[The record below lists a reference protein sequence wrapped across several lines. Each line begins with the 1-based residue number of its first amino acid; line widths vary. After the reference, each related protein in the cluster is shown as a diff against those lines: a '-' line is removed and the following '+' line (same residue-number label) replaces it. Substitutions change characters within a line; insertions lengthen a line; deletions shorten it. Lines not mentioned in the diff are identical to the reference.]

1 MCEVYKLYIL
11 PLLLESN
18 EWILTFIPFL
28 CIRHVGYSLE
38 LKTSVHLS
46 QNVCEHLLCLFPQSI
61 WYYISG
67 DHIISMTPVAVF

>member
-28 CIRHVGYSLE
+28 CIMHAGYSLE

-46 QNVCEHLLCLFPQSI
+46 QNVEHLLRLFPQSI
-61 WYYISG
+61 WYYILV
-67 DHIISMTPVAVF
+67 DHIISMTPIAVF